1 MSFVTKKVHIE
12 VVKSVKNLVKEVA
25 KFLIL

>member
-12 VVKSVKNLVKEVA
+12 VGKIVKNLVKEVA